1 MKFALRIQT
10 DQCWSGYQHS
20 MMLYSPH
27 GTRRYCQC
35 EQMTLVL
42 ETPFSVAFYT
52 FAPCSKTNMGFSSD
66 HQKSMHSCHG
76 SPTYSRKIFFSVIVD
91 RFYLFLNTFAQ
102 WKQIQWCY
110 QKSFSP
116 VHAKT
121 FRIENF
127 KAQSKILYQKLI
139 CFVWIAWTS

>member
-27 GTRRYCQC
+27 GTQRYHQC

-42 ETPFSVAFYT
+42 ETLFNIAFCS
-52 FAPCSKTNMGFSSD
+52 FAPCGKTNTGLSSN

-76 SPTYSRKIFFSVIVD
+76 YLRYSQKIFFFL
-91 RFYLFLNTFAQ
+91 FYYMHC
-102 WKQIQWCY
+102 IY
-110 QKSFSP
+110 FSTLL
-116 VHAKT
+116 HN
-121 FRIENF
+121 ENKHIDVSEKVF
-127 KAQSKILYQKLI
+127 HLLMPRHLE
-139 CFVWIAWTS
+139 